1 MRPPSLTAA
10 ALSVVALP
18 FLAAAL
24 AAQDAAQGDAIT
36 PERISAC
43 IEDRSGEGCATLLV
57 RLLVC
62 EQAPGLPGCD
72 EVNAAAEEAEL
83 AAEDLE
89 PEVEP
94 RAEGELTDDET
105 ADIEELADDDE
116 TADDDEAADQDEAT
130 DEDADAA
137 EED

>member
-1 MRPPSLTAA
+1 MRPPPLIATV
-10 ALSVVALP
+10 LSVVALP
-18 FLAAAL
+18 FLAAAP
-24 AAQDAAQGDAIT
+24 AAQDAAHGDAIT
-36 PERISAC
+36 AERISAC

-72 EVNAAAEEAEL
+72 EVNAAAEAADVE
-83 AAEDLE
+83 AEDLE

-94 RAEGELTDDET
+94 QAEGELDDDPTSNDE
-105 ADIEELADDDE
+105 ALADDDE
-116 TADDDEAADQDEAT
+116 PVDDAA
-130 DEDADAA
+130 DADAA